1 MGAEEPHSSERKPP
15 QQKNCSSQGR
25 VSPAELRTRSLS
37 PTGPGHGSRGGE
49 VQSEAPMI
57 LRLSDIQVLLG
68 DAEDLRMER
77 GPAGWI

>member
-1 MGAEEPHSSERKPP
+1 MFIYHVYLYHH
-15 QQKNCSSQGR
+15 Q
-25 VSPAELRTRSLS
+25 
-37 PTGPGHGSRGGE
+37 TGPGHGSRGGE